1 MQTMTFGAF
10 SHLKADAIAKLLD
23 DAGEIVVRLRPKQ
36 GGARQLHVID
46 DKQFERLKELET
58 RYLKEQ
64 QAERWREENREA
76 IEAMNAFVDEQGV
89 FGAESR
95 AF

>member
-10 SHLKADAIAKLLD
+10 SHLKADAIAQLLD
-23 DAGEIVVRLRPKQ
+23 EAGEIVVSLRPKQ
-36 GGARQLHVID
+36 GNNRHLHVID
-46 DKQFERLKELET
+46 EKRFTRLKELET

-64 QAERWREENREA
+64 EARKWRADNREA
-76 IEAMNAFVDEQGV
+76 IEALNAFVDQAGI
-89 FGAESR
+89 FGAENR